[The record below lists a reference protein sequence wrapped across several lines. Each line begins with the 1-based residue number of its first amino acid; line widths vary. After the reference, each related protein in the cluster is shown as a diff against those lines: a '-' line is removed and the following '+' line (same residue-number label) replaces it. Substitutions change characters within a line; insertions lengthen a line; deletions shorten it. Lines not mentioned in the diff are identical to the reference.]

1 MQTLTSQIK
10 IATTSTKDYAHAM
23 SEIER
28 IAMGN
33 MVSLDSV
40 GQLYASNERSL
51 KQLGKSQDE
60 VIKFTENIT
69 TAMRV
74 SGGSA
79 ESQAAA
85 LTQLGQAMASG
96 VLRGDEFN
104 SIAEQAPVIMELMA
118 DSLGVT
124 TGKLRD
130 MAKEGKL
137 TSKVVTNCPRCL

>member
-1 MQTLTSQIK
+1 MLLLALGGIIATADDMQTLTSQIK

-33 MVSLDSV
+33 IVNLDSV

-79 ESQAAA
+79 E
-85 LTQLGQAMASG
+85 
-96 VLRGDEFN
+96 
-104 SIAEQAPVIMELMA
+104 
-118 DSLGVT
+118 
-124 TGKLRD
+124 
-130 MAKEGKL
+130 AKR
-137 TSKVVTNCPRCL
+137 PH